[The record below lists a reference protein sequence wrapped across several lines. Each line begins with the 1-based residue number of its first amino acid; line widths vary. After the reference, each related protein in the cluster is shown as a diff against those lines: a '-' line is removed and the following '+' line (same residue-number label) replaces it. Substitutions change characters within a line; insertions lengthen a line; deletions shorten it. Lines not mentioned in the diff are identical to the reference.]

1 MIRLAARLRKEQ
13 PGIRAALDDA
23 TNSLPVWVRPVAQH
37 VLGQG
42 GKRLR
47 PLLTIFVARLLG
59 YRERDIYPL
68 AAAVELFHT
77 ATLLHD
83 DVLDNADLRRGQPA
97 AHRLFG
103 VTETILAGDAL
114 LASGNSMV
122 AAYGDARLTAVAAE
136 AIAQTAGGEI
146 LELERQ
152 GEIAADLSTYLEIVT
167 GKTAWMIRAACEFG
181 AIRAGAEADRIQAA
195 ADYGLNLGIAFQM
208 VDDALDFAPSA
219 RTGKPEGGDVREG
232 KCTPPLFLY
241 HASLSVEDQETFAR
255 AFRERSFSDE
265 AVTAVTTSIR
275 AHGFDEQTR
284 GLADSY
290 LHKARKALDRL
301 AEGLPASEEQE
312 TLAAFITRVRDRQA

>member
-1 MIRLAARLRKEQ
+1 MITFAARIRKEQ
-13 PGIRAALDDA
+13 PGIRAALADA
-23 TNSLPVWVRPVAQH
+23 TNTLPVWVKPVAHH

-59 YRERDIYPL
+59 YREPDIYPL

-83 DVLDNADLRRGQPA
+83 DVLDNADLRRGQAA
-97 AHRLFG
+97 AHRVFG

-114 LASGNSMV
+114 LASGNSAV

-152 GEIAADLSTYLEIVT
+152 GEIAPDLSTYLEIVT

-181 AIRAGAEADRIQAA
+181 ALKAGAEADRVRAA

-208 VDDALDFAPSA
+208 VDDALDFAPSE

-232 KCTPPLFLY
+232 KFTPPLFFY
-241 HASLSVEDQETFAR
+241 HSSLAAEEQAVFAR
-255 AFRERSFSDE
+255 AFHERSFTDE
-265 AVTAVTTSIR
+265 AVNAVVTTIR
-275 AHGFDEQTR
+275 ARGFDEQALA
-284 GLADSY
+284 LADSY
-290 LHKARKALDRL
+290 LQRARQALDRL
-301 AEGLPASEEQE
+301 TEGLPPSPERE
-312 TLAAFITRVRDRQA
+312 TLGAFIAHVRDRRA